1 MKSFF
6 LFFFILLATA
16 SFAVAGEQHG
26 VYVRVIEKAKGSFD
40 DVSGSVESGLKSAG
54 WKVLG
59 TYNAGVPTNCQFQS
73 RIVIFS
79 SDSYAASI
87 MANGVKAAFALPLR
101 AGIYEDETGINV
113 DFVNPTSIN
122 RTIIDETKLNDLSV
136 STSSAIAEAISKAVH
151 GDVVMEQIGQIRKKG
166 KVGGMGGGNFINKI
180 EEIYSAPDASKE
192 TFKKVTSA
200 VSKGILQNDKE
211 WKLIYT
217 YDLSDQ
223 DAIIFG
229 IAKSKTE
236 GRAFT
241 IAGGKRSSKSYR
253 FPGLDHGA
261 AFPIEVIVY
270 RDGGSVKVVTL
281 DEMYRMKL
289 YFEDAGMWAFMKNIA
304 MPGQI
309 EREIVEIAGSEL
321 DNGPAVR

>member
-1 MKSFF
+1 MKAFF
-6 LFFFILLATA
+6 LSFLMFLFTV
-16 SFAVAGEQHG
+16 SFALAGEQYG
-26 VYVRVIEKAKGSFD
+26 VYVKVIEKARGSFD
-40 DVSGSVESGLKSAG
+40 EVSGSVESGLRSAG
-54 WKVLG
+54 WEVLG
-59 TYNAGVPTNCQFQS
+59 TYDTGVPKDCQFKS
-73 RIVIFS
+73 RVVIFS

-87 MANGVKAAFALPLR
+87 MANGGKAAFALPLR

-113 DFVNPTSIN
+113 DFVNPASIN
-122 RTIIDETKLNDLSV
+122 RTIIDETRLHDLSV
-136 STSSAIAEAISKAVH
+136 STSNAIAEAISKSVP
-151 GDVVMEQIGQIRKKG
+151 GDVVIEQVGQIRKKG
-166 KVGGMGGGNFINKI
+166 TVGGMGGGEFIEKI
-180 EEIYSAPDASKE
+180 EEIYVASDASNE
-192 TFKKVTSA
+192 TFKKVSSS
-200 VSKGILQNDKE
+200 VSNGILQNDKE

-217 YDLSDQ
+217 YDLSGQ

-236 GRAFT
+236 GKAFT
-241 IAGGKRSSKSYR
+241 IAGEKRSSKSYR

-270 RDGGSVKVVTL
+270 RDGGFAKVVTL

-289 YFEDAGMWAFMKNIA
+289 YFEDAGMWAFMKNMG

-321 DNGPAVR
+321 DSGPR

>member
-1 MKSFF
+1 MKAFF
-6 LFFFILLATA
+6 LSFLMFLFTV
-16 SFAVAGEQHG
+16 SFALAGEQYG
-26 VYVRVIEKAKGSFD
+26 VYVKVIEKARGSFD

-54 WKVLG
+54 WEVLG
-59 TYNAGVPTNCQFQS
+59 TYDTGVPENCHFRS
-73 RIVIFS
+73 RVVIFS

-101 AGIYEDETGINV
+101 AAIYEDETGINV
-113 DFVNPTSIN
+113 DFVNPASIN
-122 RTIIDETKLNDLSV
+122 RTIVDETKLHDLSV
-136 STSSAIAEAISKAVH
+136 STSNAIAEVISKSVP
-151 GDVVMEQIGQIRKKG
+151 GDVVIEQIGQIRNKG
-166 KVGGMGGGNFINKI
+166 RVGGMGGGKFIDKI
-180 EEIYSAPDASKE
+180 EEIFVASDASKE
-192 TFKKVTSA
+192 TFKKVSSS
-200 VSKGILQNDKE
+200 VSNGILQNNKE

-217 YDLSDQ
+217 YDLSEQ
-223 DAIIFG
+223 GAIIFG

-236 GRAFT
+236 GKAFT
-241 IAGGKRSSKSYR
+241 IAGEKRSSKSYR

-270 RDGGSVKVVTL
+270 RDGGFAKAVTL

-289 YFEDAGMWAFMKNIA
+289 YFEDAGMWAFMKNMG